1 MHEFDGDL
9 LIGGLRLKHVHG
21 ELEKD
26 EPLPD
31 TSDHLLAGKL
41 NVDEAQKAVIE
52 CGRRYRLQIDDGPA
66 GQVIVSRIK
75 DGEDHSLTLEF
86 EPIAASN
93 NSHAQK
99 PR

>member
-26 EPLPD
+26 EQLPNS
-31 TSDHLLAGKL
+31 SDHLLAGKL
-41 NVDEAQKAVIE
+41 NVDDAQKALLQ
-52 CGRRYRLQIDDGPA
+52 CGRHYRLQIDDGPA
-66 GQVIVSRIK
+66 GQVIVSRIN
-75 DGEDHSLTLEF
+75 DGQDHSLTLEF

-93 NSHAQK
+93 NSYPQK

>member
-26 EPLPD
+26 EPLPN
-31 TSDHLLAGKL
+31 TSDHLLSGKL
-41 NVDEAQKAVIE
+41 NVDEAQKELIE

-66 GQVIVSRIK
+66 GPVVVSRIN
-75 DGEDHSLTLEF
+75 DGQDHSLTLEF

-93 NSHAQK
+93 HLSRQK
-99 PR
+99 AR

>member
-21 ELEKD
+21 ELEMD
-26 EPLPD
+26 EPLANS
-31 TSDHLLAGKL
+31 SDHLLSGKL
-41 NVDEAQKAVIE
+41 NVDETQKAVLE

-66 GQVIVSRIK
+66 GQVIVSRIN
-75 DGEDHSLTLEF
+75 DGQDHSLTLEF
-86 EPIAASN
+86 EPMAAAN
-93 NSHAQK
+93 NPPSHR